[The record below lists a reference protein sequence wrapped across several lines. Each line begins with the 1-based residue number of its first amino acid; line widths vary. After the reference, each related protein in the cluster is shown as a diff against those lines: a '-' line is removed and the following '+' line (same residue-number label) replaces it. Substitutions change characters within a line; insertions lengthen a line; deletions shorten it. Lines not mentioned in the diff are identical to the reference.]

1 MIDQLQEKES
11 RPLQRL
17 SAEESKLGWLILG
30 LLLLGLFLNLGVHP
44 LKHEE
49 PRRALVALE
58 MLFRANFIV
67 PTEVGAYYYNKPPV
81 YNWLIILSY
90 QLFGNYSEFAVRFFS
105 VLSFLGMAGLVGWVA
120 NRYVGRRFALYSSLF
135 FLTCVDLLY
144 YFSLTGEID
153 FFYSLI
159 TLGSF
164 LTVFHFYQK
173 KAYWPLF
180 LLTYLLAA
188 IGTLTKGL
196 PSIVFTGITLLVW
209 FSYRRNF
216 LKLFHPAHFVAIFL
230 FLAIVGGYF
239 WVYSWFNDPMGFLT
253 RLYTESSSRTVVEN
267 GFSKFIKHLFSFPLT
282 NMVNIM
288 PAALLLPFALRKDIY
303 QKIKEQPLL
312 IFVLLTLA
320 ANIIVYLISPGSRAR
335 YVYMLYPLMVM
346 VLVYT
351 YLLEHKA
358 WQERAERLLHLLIRG
373 LIIVVAL
380 VGPALP
386 FVPIISE
393 AVAYPWLL
401 AVLCS
406 TGSLAILWLH
416 LLRPGLRTLSLLLLL
431 AWARIIFDLSV
442 IPVRAYEGG
451 GVQDKIDATEIL
463 HIVGEAPLHV
473 LANSMISRS
482 TIFYLE
488 RERLQ
493 VLDFEDEILPGHYY
507 MAYEEALK
515 DLDYQKLYSFEYNNN
530 SVLLVKFE

>member
-1 MIDQLQEKES
+1 
-11 RPLQRL
+11 
-17 SAEESKLGWLILG
+17 
-30 LLLLGLFLNLGVHP
+30 
-44 LKHEE
+44 
-49 PRRALVALE
+49 
-58 MLFRANFIV
+58 
-67 PTEVGAYYYNKPPV
+67 
-81 YNWLIILSY
+81 
-90 QLFGNYSEFAVRFFS
+90 
-105 VLSFLGMAGLVGWVA
+105 
-120 NRYVGRRFALYSSLF
+120 
-135 FLTCVDLLY
+135 
-144 YFSLTGEID
+144 
-153 FFYSLI
+153 
-159 TLGSF
+159 
-164 LTVFHFYQK
+164 
-173 KAYWPLF
+173 
-180 LLTYLLAA
+180 
-188 IGTLTKGL
+188 
-196 PSIVFTGITLLVW
+196 
-209 FSYRRNF
+209 
-216 LKLFHPAHFVAIFL
+216 
-230 FLAIVGGYF
+230 
-239 WVYSWFNDPMGFLT
+239 
-253 RLYTESSSRTVVEN
+253 
-267 GFSKFIKHLFSFPLT
+267 
-282 NMVNIM
+282 
-288 PAALLLPFALRKDIY
+288 
-303 QKIKEQPLL
+303 
-312 IFVLLTLA
+312 
-320 ANIIVYLISPGSRAR
+320 
-335 YVYMLYPLMVM
+335 
-346 VLVYT
+346 
-351 YLLEHKA
+351 A